1 MSFFKSAFY
10 YGMKG
15 LLRLF
20 TPFYFRRIRIFGLES
35 LPKEGGILLSPNHQG
50 AFLDPLLVGAYIPKK
65 LFSLTRG
72 DVFVPPF
79 RWLFNAMQMLPVFR
93 IRNGYSSLKNNEAT
107 FDRCHSILA
116 QGEKLMMFSEGLHH
130 SEMYLYPISKGSSR
144 LAYQAQNKFPNKP
157 IHLIPVGINYQN
169 YNRPWKGLHLVIGK
183 AIPIQNYLN
192 TADKEVHTINRIRH
206 ALAEGMKACLWIP
219 ENSNDYKQKVTALQ
233 QMDCSESFET
243 IRNQLAT
250 TESPSH
256 KTSKVPLGIQL
267 LLAILRVP
275 NAIPLWMTTRLMQS
289 FSDPIFHGSVKYA
302 SGLFIFP
309 LWYLIICGVF
319 SFFYSFNMLII
330 ILLCFII
337 NLYLYILIKNKFIL

>member
-1 MSFFKSAFY
+1 MSYFKNTFY

-15 LLRLF
+15 LFRLF
-20 TPFYFRRIRIFGLES
+20 NPFYFRRIRIFGLER
-35 LPKEGGILLSPNHQG
+35 LPKDGGLLISPNHQG
-50 AFLDPLLVGAYIPKK
+50 AFLDPLLVGAYMPKK
-65 LFSLTRG
+65 IFSLTRG

-79 RWLFNAMQMLPVFR
+79 SWLFSAMQMLPVFR
-93 IRNGYSSLKNNEAT
+93 IRNGYSNLKNNEAT
-107 FDRCHSILA
+107 FDRCHNILA
-116 QGEKLMMFSEGLHH
+116 RGQKLMMFSEGLHH

-157 IHLIPVGINYQN
+157 MYLIPVGINYQN

-192 TADKEVHTINRIRH
+192 TADKEAHIINRIRY

-233 QMDCSESFET
+233 QMDCSQSFEK
-243 IRNQLAT
+243 IRNKLAT
-250 TESPSH
+250 TESISH

-267 LLAILRVP
+267 LLTIFRVP
-275 NAIPLWMTTRLMQS
+275 NAIPLWITKRLMQL
-289 FSDPIFHGSVKYA
+289 FSDPVFHGSVKYA

-309 LWYLIICGVF
+309 LWYLIIYGFF
-319 SFFYSFNMLII
+319 SYFYSFNMLII
-330 ILLCFII
+330 IVLYFII
-337 NLYLYILIKNKFIL
+337 SLYLFIVIKNKFIL